1 MMNSKLRTLSVVL
14 FGVMLITAP
23 SAGVVGAQ
31 SASADTSDSA
41 GTQIVQADD
50 GDVYLVFG
58 ANPADGDLESWVE
71 EHEDQMSTGAAG
83 SDGQSDTDAQI
94 IQYQDVDQLNVQ
106 QNGNAVA
113 VSIDGGEA
121 RAVQR
126 AVQDNYNTQLGEA
139 ESVRSEDQTQ
149 SVTFEDV
156 DDVNIIF
163 AEDSGSTTYSGWVVE
178 NGDESSS
185 AGADATVVQDQD
197 VDQLNYNNQSTALA
211 IAENGSNATAI
222 QKSIQKNVNVQQ
234 GVANASNAGHH
245 SGDADSAVGQSQE
258 VDQRNVNL
266 QGTAIAIAVG
276 ENSSAEAIQF
286 TEQTNINA
294 QFASANAE
302 SYAPMSPMKF
312 VATAGID
319 ASSDDV
325 ETSDSSDSSNSSDSG
340 QANLGAMHADDGD
353 GHEHDDG
360 QGADARV
367 LQYQNVTQQN
377 INMQNAAT
385 AIALNNSTATAYQ
398 TSYQSNYN
406 SQIGVANATNVEN
419 STTAVY
425 NSDETEGRSTWS
437 VDYDNGHEQVNE
449 QYAAADVAQLQ
460 YVEQVNVN
468 QQYNALAFAEND
480 GEATALQ
487 VTYQSNKNRQVA
499 KSNATDGTES
509 GGHEHPH
516 DGGQGHEHPHDDS
529 AHEHPHDD
537 SAHEHPHDDS
547 AHEHPHDKNAHDHA
561 HNSTTHDHAHDGA
574 DSQNQTSSDPANNS
588 TTDSTGAAD
597 ESTTTTESD
606 PADTTSTDSMGA
618 AEDGST
624 TTTTSND
631 GGQPGFGVAIAVV
644 ALLAAAML
652 TTRRGN

>member
-1 MMNSKLRTLSVVL
+1 
-14 FGVMLITAP
+14 MLITAP

-31 SASADTSDSA
+31 SAGAGTGDSA

-71 EHEDQMSTGAAG
+71 EHKDQASTGATDT
-83 SDGQSDTDAQI
+83 DGQSDSDAQV
-94 IQYQDVDQLNVQ
+94 IQYQDVDQLNVHQ
-106 QNGNAVA
+106 KGKAVA
-113 VSIDGGEA
+113 ISIDGGQA
-121 RAVQR
+121 RAIQR
-126 AVQDNYNTQLGEA
+126 AVQNNYNTQSGEA
-139 ESVRSEDQTQ
+139 ESTRSDAPEQ

-163 AEDSGSTTYSGWVVE
+163 ANDDGSTTYSGWVVE

-185 AGADATVVQDQD
+185 SGADASVIQDQD

-222 QKSIQKNVNVQQ
+222 QRSIQRNVNVQE

-245 SGDADSAVGQSQE
+245 HGGDADSAVAQLQD

-266 QGTAIAIAVG
+266 QGSAIAIAVG
-276 ENSSAEAIQF
+276 ENSTAKAVQF
-286 TEQTNINA
+286 TQQTNINA
-294 QFASANAE
+294 QVASASAN
-302 SYAPMSPMKF
+302 SYVPMTPIEF
-312 VATAGID
+312 VATAGIEP
-319 ASSDDV
+319 SSDDV
-325 ETSDSSDSSNSSDSG
+325 ETSDSSDSTDSSDSG
-340 QANLGAMHADDGD
+340 QANLGAMHADGDDGD
-353 GHEHDDG
+353 GHEHDG
-360 QGADARV
+360 SQGADARV
-367 LQYQNVTQQN
+367 LQYQNVSQQN

-406 SQIGVANATNVEN
+406 SQIGAANATNVEN
-419 STTAVY
+419 STTALY
-425 NSDETEGRSTWS
+425 NSDETGDRSTWS
-437 VDYDNGHEQVNE
+437 VDYDNGHEQTNE
-449 QYAAADVAQLQ
+449 QMAAADVSQLQ

-468 QQYNALAFAEND
+468 QQYNALAVAEND

-487 VTYQSNKNRQVA
+487 VTYQSNENRQVA
-499 KSNATDGTES
+499 ESNASDGTES
-509 GGHEHPH
+509 PGHEHPHDGGHEHPH

-529 AHEHPHDD
+529 DHEHPHDD
-537 SAHEHPHDDS
+537 SSHEHPHD
-547 AHEHPHDKNAHDHA
+547 
-561 HNSTTHDHAHDGA
+561 STSNDEAG
-574 DSQNQTSSDPANNS
+574 SQNQTSSDPANDS
-588 TTDSTGAAD
+588 TTDSSSAAD
-597 ESTTTTESD
+597 ESTTTTTTTESD

-618 AEDGST
+618 ADDDST